1 MENVQLTTP
10 EPKDN
15 HVKNNKHNEESKG
28 PWIIAWRRLLRD
40 KTSMV
45 GLYIICFLVFIAIF
59 APLLSP
65 YHPIE
70 DFNLSRALE
79 GPSWDH
85 WFGTDWMGRDI
96 FTRVL
101 YGSRISLTIGLASR
115 VVTLSLGIT
124 LGALA
129 GYYRGKVDMVIM
141 RIAEIM
147 DAFPNFLFAIAISIA
162 IGPGLYTVFFALGFV
177 GWAGMA
183 RLIRGQ
189 VLAFRELEF
198 VEAARAL
205 GASDYRIIMKEIL
218 PNCMAPVI
226 ISTTMGIS
234 RAILAEAGLSFLGL
248 GAQPPTPTWGSLMN
262 FGRQYLWTAPH
273 IIIFP
278 GLAIVLTVYGFNLF
292 GDGLR
297 DVLDPRMKD

>member
-1 MENVQLTTP
+1 MEKTGLMKEKPKKEP
-10 EPKDN
+10 ERKKKSN
-15 HVKNNKHNEESKG
+15 S

-40 KTSMV
+40 KTAV
-45 GLYIICFLVFIAIF
+45 FGLYIIIFLIFVAIF
-59 APLLSP
+59 APVLSP
-65 YHPIE
+65 YDPVE
-70 DFNLSRALE
+70 DFNLAE
-79 GPSWDH
+79 AFQKPSMKH

-96 FTRVL
+96 LSRVL

-115 VVTLSLGIT
+115 VVTLSIGIT

-129 GYYRGKVDMVIM
+129 GYFRGKIDMVIM
-141 RIAEIM
+141 RIVEIM
-147 DAFPNFLFAIAISIA
+147 DAFPNFLFAIAISVA
-162 IGPGLYTVFFALGFV
+162 IGRGLYTVFLALGLV
-177 GWAGMA
+177 GWASMA

-189 VLAFRELEF
+189 VLAYRESEF
-198 VEAARAL
+198 VEAARSL
-205 GASDYRIIMKEIL
+205 GASNSRIIFKEIL

-234 RAILAEAGLSFLGL
+234 SAIMSEAGLSFLGL
-248 GAQPPTPTWGSLMN
+248 GAQPPTATWGSMMN
-262 FGRQYLWTAPH
+262 FGRQYIWTEPH
-273 IIIFP
+273 MVLFP

>member
-1 MENVQLTTP
+1 MEKAQLNKKVP
-10 EPKDN
+10 QNEPKNDDKSN
-15 HVKNNKHNEESKG
+15 S
-28 PWIIAWRRLLRD
+28 PWIIAWKRLLRD
-40 KTSMV
+40 KTAMF
-45 GLYIICFLVFIAIF
+45 GLYIIIFLVLIALF
-59 APLLSP
+59 APILSP

-70 DFNLSRALE
+70 DFSLAE
-79 GPSWDH
+79 AFQGPSMKH

-96 FTRVL
+96 LSRVL

-115 VVTLSLGIT
+115 VVTLSIGIT

-129 GYYRGKVDMVIM
+129 GYFRGKVDMIIM
-141 RIAEIM
+141 RLVEVM
-147 DAFPNFLFAIAISIA
+147 DAFPNFLFAIAISVA
-162 IGPGLYTVFFALGFV
+162 IGRGIYTVFFALGFV
-177 GWAGMA
+177 GWSGMA

-189 VLAFRELEF
+189 VLAYRESEF
-198 VEAARAL
+198 VESARSL
-205 GASDYRIIMKEIL
+205 GASNFRIIFKEIL

-234 RAILAEAGLSFLGL
+234 SAIMSEAALSFLGL
-248 GAQPPTPTWGSLMN
+248 GAQPPTPTWGSMMN
-262 FGRQYLWTAPH
+262 LGRQYIITQPH
-273 IIIFP
+273 MILFP

>member
-1 MENVQLTTP
+1 MEKTGLMKEKPQKEP
-10 EPKDN
+10 EKKKKSN
-15 HVKNNKHNEESKG
+15 S

-40 KTSMV
+40 KTAV
-45 GLYIICFLVFIAIF
+45 FGLYIIIFLIFIAVF
-59 APLLSP
+59 APVLSP
-65 YHPIE
+65 YDPVE
-70 DFNLSRALE
+70 DFNLAE
-79 GPSWDH
+79 AFQGPSMKH

-96 FTRVL
+96 LSRVL

-115 VVTLSLGIT
+115 VVTLSIGIT

-129 GYYRGKVDMVIM
+129 GYFRGKVDMIIM
-141 RIAEIM
+141 RIVEIM
-147 DAFPNFLFAIAISIA
+147 DAFPNFLFAIAISVA
-162 IGPGLYTVFFALGFV
+162 IGRGLYTVFLALGLV
-177 GWAGMA
+177 GWASMA

-189 VLAFRELEF
+189 VMAYRESEF
-198 VEAARAL
+198 VEAARSL
-205 GASDYRIIMKEIL
+205 GASNSRIIFKEIL

-234 RAILAEAGLSFLGL
+234 SAIMAEAGLSFLGL
-248 GAQPPTPTWGSLMN
+248 GAQPPTATWGSMMN
-262 FGRQYLWTAPH
+262 FGRQYIWTEPH
-273 IIIFP
+273 MVLFP